1 MKEYHRV
8 WADEIKQN
16 HPEATAE
23 NITEIVNQET
33 GRVFAR
39 VLEDAG
45 VYKRTEE
52 GEKAMM
58 RFVRHCDGK

>member
-23 NITEIVNQET
+23 NIAEIVNQET

-45 VYKRTEE
+45 VYKRNEQGQE
-52 GEKAMM
+52 AFM
-58 RFVRHCDGK
+58 RFVENVGLE

>member
-45 VYKRTEE
+45 VYKRNKQGQE
-52 GEKAMM
+52 AFM
-58 RFVRHCDGK
+58 RFVENVGLE